1 MLDGTGMGPDRPEP
15 CGSTLPARFTIR
27 PAHVTD
33 FLYSAVDKEESAM
46 EMTNEVALDGDVYC
60 FEDAKRFAEA
70 RAWIDANGCDT
81 AQFRSV
87 FPDARP
93 VSTHPYGSGTPRD
106 I

>member
-1 MLDGTGMGPDRPEP
+1 MEPGRDPIGLRGAGPF
-15 CGSTLPARFTIR
+15 LPTRFTIR
-27 PAHVTD
+27 SAHVTD
-33 FLYSAVDKEESAM
+33 LLYSALDKEESAM
-46 EMTNEVALDGDVYC
+46 EMTNEVTLDGDVYC

-81 AQFRSV
+81 ARFRSA